1 MGKVKSGD
9 AVKIHYDGFLDD
21 GTLFG
26 SSRGEKPVEF
36 TIGAGEVIPGFEN
49 AVINMEEGDTKTV
62 TISPED
68 GFGRYKE
75 ALIKTIST
83 SKLPSHIEP
92 KVGKVLVLRAD
103 AENDVRATIR
113 DVTEKEVT
121 LDANHLL
128 AGKEL
133 KVEIE
138 LLEIS
143 T

>member
-1 MGKVKSGD
+1 
-9 AVKIHYDGFLDD
+9 
-21 GTLFG
+21 
-26 SSRGEKPVEF
+26 
-36 TIGAGEVIPGFEN
+36 
-49 AVINMEEGDTKTV
+49 MEEGDTKTV

-75 ALIKTIST
+75 ALVKTIST
-83 SKLPSHIEP
+83 SKLPSNIEP

-121 LDANHLL
+121 LDVNHPL

>member
-1 MGKVKSGD
+1 MGQAKSGD

-75 ALIKTIST
+75 ALVKTIST
-83 SKLPSHIEP
+83 SKLPSNIEP

-121 LDANHLL
+121 LDVNHPL
-128 AGKEL
+128 AEKEL

-138 LLEIS
+138 LLEI
-143 T
+143 TT

>member
-1 MGKVKSGD
+1 MGQATSGD

-75 ALIKTIST
+75 ALVKTIST

-121 LDANHLL
+121 LDANHPL

>member
-1 MGKVKSGD
+1 MAQAKNGD
-9 AVKIHYDGFLDD
+9 AVKIHFSGFLDD

-36 TIGAGEVIPGFEN
+36 TIGSGEVIRGFEN

-68 GFGRYKE
+68 AFGRYKE
-75 ALIKTIST
+75 ALVRTVSK

-92 KVGKVLVLRAD
+92 HVGKVLVLQAD
-103 AENDVRATIR
+103 AEKDVRATVK

-121 LDANHLL
+121 LDVNHPL

-138 LLEIS
+138 LLEI
-143 T
+143 TT

>member
-1 MGKVKSGD
+1 MGQAKNGD
-9 AVKIHYDGFLDD
+9 AVKIHFSGFLDD

-75 ALIKTIST
+75 ALVKTIST
-83 SKLPSHIEP
+83 SKLPSNIEP

-121 LDANHLL
+121 LDANHPL

-143 T
+143 I

>member
-1 MGKVKSGD
+1 MGQAKSGD

-75 ALIKTIST
+75 ALVKTIST

-121 LDANHLL
+121 LDANHPL

>member
-1 MGKVKSGD
+1 MGQAKSGD

-83 SKLPSHIEP
+83 SKLPSNIEP

-121 LDANHLL
+121 LDVNHPL

>member
-1 MGKVKSGD
+1 MAQAKNGD
-9 AVKIHYDGFLDD
+9 AVKIHFSGFLDD

-121 LDANHLL
+121 LDVNHPL

>member
-1 MGKVKSGD
+1 MGQAKSGD

-83 SKLPSHIEP
+83 SKLPSNIEP

>member
-1 MGKVKSGD
+1 MGQAKSGD

-121 LDANHLL
+121 LDANHPL

>member
-1 MGKVKSGD
+1 MGQAKSGD

-121 LDANHLL
+121 LDVNHPL

>member
-1 MGKVKSGD
+1 MGQAKSGD

-121 LDANHLL
+121 LDANHPL

-143 T
+143 I

>member
-121 LDANHLL
+121 LDANHPL

>member
-1 MGKVKSGD
+1 MGQAKNGD
-9 AVKIHYDGFLDD
+9 AVKIHFSGFLDD

-75 ALIKTIST
+75 ALVKTIST
-83 SKLPSHIEP
+83 SKLPSNIEP

-121 LDANHLL
+121 LDANHPL

>member
-1 MGKVKSGD
+1 MGQAKSGD

-83 SKLPSHIEP
+83 SKLPSNIEP

-121 LDANHLL
+121 LDANHPL

>member
-1 MGKVKSGD
+1 MGQAKSGD
-9 AVKIHYDGFLDD
+9 AVKIHYDGFLGD

-121 LDANHLL
+121 LDANHPL